1 MYSSID
7 WRWKKWICLFIK
19 KFAALLHN
27 KGHTKILSN
36 ILFNF
41 HIFLSY
47 LEENLFS
54 MNIFVLTDVLDPY
67 GPISTPQTSNL
78 SIVPISWSHV
88 IVRGRFISHFKLR
101 PDPIATTVIDSYLH
115 HHRLS
120 RAHLW
125 WRSRLV
131 SWLQVAVIGWA
142 RNQAQPE
149 IFESQ
154 DTHSNSALFHHCM
167 LNNSTTTALIHSI
180 LVCRHSP
187 GPFPS
192 MAVLLESDI
201 AA

>member
-1 MYSSID
+1 MEKNEYVYLLKNLRHCCTTKAIQKYCQIFSSISISFCLI
-7 WRWKKWICLFIK
+7 WRR
-19 KFAALLHN
+19 
-27 KGHTKILSN
+27 TS
-36 ILFNF
+36 
-41 HIFLSY
+41 
-47 LEENLFS
+47 FS

-67 GPISTPQTSNL
+67 GPISTPKTSNL
-78 SIVPISWSHV
+78 STVPIPRSQV
-88 IVRGRFISHFKLR
+88 IARGRFISHFKLR

-125 WRSRLV
+125 WRSQLV

-142 RNQAQPE
+142 GNQAQPE
-149 IFESQ
+149 IYESQ
-154 DTHSNSALFHHCM
+154 DTHSNSAPFRHCM
-167 LNNSTTTALIHSI
+167 LNNSTTTAPIHSI
-180 LVCRHSP
+180 LVRRHSP